1 MKANIN
7 LFVLLSIGIINI
19 YPPYDVLACLYLV
32 YFSIVCISVSC
43 VLFSQNV
50 KCKKNYE
57 FYS

>member
-7 LFVLLSIGIINI
+7 LFVLLSIGLINI
-19 YPPYDVLACLYLV
+19 YPPYDVLACLYPV
-32 YFSIVCISVSC
+32 HFSIVCTCVSC

-50 KCKKNYE
+50 KWEKNYE